1 MRPLFSSFSLL
12 FFSSLFFFN
21 QSFAESSSDYVEKI
35 HEDIVLVVGAKQGI
49 YEENPEEFIKAIS
62 FALQPLVDFKRI
74 SRNVMGRY
82 YKDANK
88 EQIEKF
94 NKVFKA
100 SLLETYSKTLAEFKD
115 EEILVSSEV
124 KKSPKGNREKVSL
137 QIVTSTKIYPA
148 VYDMYL
154 NKQGQW
160 KLINIVINGVN
171 LGLTFR
177 NQFYSLME
185 KEENNLDVVIERWV
199 TSI

>member
-21 QSFAESSSDYVEKI
+21 QVFAESSSEYVEKI
-35 HEDIVLVVGAKQGI
+35 HEDIVLVVRLKQGI

-137 QIVTSTKIYPA
+137 QIVTSTKVYPA
-148 VYDMYL
+148 IYDMYL

-185 KEENNLDVVIERWV
+185 KEGNNLDVVIERWV

>member
-21 QSFAESSSDYVEKI
+21 QSFAESSSEYVEKI
-35 HEDIVLVVGAKQGI
+35 HEDIVLVVRAKQDI

-124 KKSPKGNREKVSL
+124 KKSPKGNKEKVSL
-137 QIVTSTKIYPA
+137 QIVTSTKVYPA
-148 VYDMYL
+148 IYDMYL

-185 KEENNLDVVIERWV
+185 KEGNNLDVVIERWV

>member
-1 MRPLFSSFSLL
+1 MRPLFSTFSLL
-12 FFSSLFFFN
+12 LFSSLFFFN
-21 QSFAESSSDYVEKI
+21 QSFAESSSEYVEKI
-35 HEDIVLVVGAKQGI
+35 HEDILLVVQAKQGI

-94 NKVFKA
+94 NKVFKV

-137 QIVTSTKIYPA
+137 QIVTSTKVYPA
-148 VYDMYL
+148 IYDMYL

-185 KEENNLDVVIERWV
+185 KEENNLDIVIERWV

>member
-1 MRPLFSSFSLL
+1 MRPFFSTFSLL
-12 FFSSLFFFN
+12 LFSSLFFFN
-21 QSFAESSSDYVEKI
+21 QSFAESSSEYVERI
-35 HEDIVLVVGAKQGI
+35 HEDIVLVVRAKQDI
-49 YEENPEEFIKAIS
+49 YEENPKEFIKAIS
-62 FALQPLVDFKRI
+62 FSLEPLVDFKRI

-137 QIVTSTKIYPA
+137 QIVTSTKVYPA
-148 VYDMYL
+148 IYDMYL

-185 KEENNLDVVIERWV
+185 KEGNNLDVVIERWV

>member
-21 QSFAESSSDYVEKI
+21 QSFAESSSEYVEKI
-35 HEDIVLVVGAKQGI
+35 HEDIVLVVRAKQDI

-100 SLLETYSKTLAEFKD
+100 SLLETYSKTLAEFRD

-137 QIVTSTKIYPA
+137 QIVTSTKVYPA
-148 VYDMYL
+148 IYDMYL

-185 KEENNLDVVIERWV
+185 KEGNNLDVVIERWV

>member
-21 QSFAESSSDYVEKI
+21 QSFAESSSEYVEKI
-35 HEDIVLVVGAKQGI
+35 HEDIVLVVRAKQDI

-137 QIVTSTKIYPA
+137 QIVTSTNVYPA
-148 VYDMYL
+148 IYDMYL

-185 KEENNLDVVIERWV
+185 KEGNDLDVVIERWV

>member
-21 QSFAESSSDYVEKI
+21 QGFAESSSEYVEKI
-35 HEDIVLVVGAKQGI
+35 HEDIVLVVRAKQGI
-49 YEENPEEFIKAIS
+49 YKENPEEFIKSIS

-124 KKSPKGNREKVSL
+124 KKSPKGNKEKVSL

-148 VYDMYL
+148 IYDLYL

-185 KEENNLDVVIERWV
+185 KEGNNLDVVIEKWV